1 MSEHYTAKMY
11 CGAEEIAQ
19 KSGDDIE
26 QLYVWLLA
34 AANGPNGGSHGE
46 IIDNETRQVVRH
58 FKKRS
63 VE

>member
-11 CGAEEIAQ
+11 CGAEEIAH

-26 QLYVWLLA
+26 QLYVWLFGV
-34 AANGPNGGSHGE
+34 ANGPNGGNHGE
-46 IIDNETRQVVRH
+46 IIDNETQQVVRQ

>member
-1 MSEHYTAKMY
+1 MSEHYTARIY
-11 CGAEEIAQ
+11 CGAEEIAH

-34 AANGPNGGSHGE
+34 VANGPHGGSHGE
-46 IIDNETRQVVRH
+46 IIDNEKQEVVRQ